1 MNAQGFKTALHF
13 SVNENLYG
21 IPYGEVSSQQL
32 FPARQLLLEIFEFF
46 SSIAFQNSKTGSAYS
61 LKLY

>member
-21 IPYGEVSSQQL
+21 IPCGEVCSPQL
-32 FPARQLLLEIFEFF
+32 FPAKQLLLEIFDFF
-46 SSIAFQNSKTGSAYS
+46 SSTAFQNSKTGSAYS